1 MKDSPRKEILNKIA
15 HAISKIDLAH
25 PVRVGIDGLSA
36 SGKTVL
42 ADELAGV
49 LQEKGKRVVRAAL
62 DGFHNPPE
70 IRHRQGPMS
79 VEGYVEDSFDYMAIR
94 EKVLQPLGPGGDRK
108 YVPEI
113 FDHQKG
119 EAQTIGPREAPE
131 DAILLFEGVMLF
143 RKELVEFFDFR
154 ILVMCSVG
162 VILERAK
169 VRDLAHFGDMETL
182 LEKYRKRFIPGQK
195 KYLSENRPAQVAD
208 LIFFNN
214 DPDYPSLSLRGEKK
228 G

>member
-1 MKDSPRKEILNKIA
+1 MKDSPRKEILSKIA
-15 HAISKIDLAH
+15 QAIGEVELPH

-36 SGKTVL
+36 SGKTIF
-42 ADELAGV
+42 ADELGEV
-49 LQEKGKRVVRAAL
+49 LQEDGKKVVRAGL

-79 VEGYVEDSFDYMAIR
+79 VEGYVEDSFDYAAVR
-94 EKVLQPLGPGGDRK
+94 EKVLRPLGPGGDRR
-108 YVPEI
+108 YAPEI

-119 EAQTIGPREAPE
+119 EAKTVEFKDAPE

-143 RKELVEFFDFR
+143 RKELVDFFDFR
-154 ILVMCSVG
+154 VLVMCSVV

-169 VRDLAHFGDMETL
+169 VRDLAHFGDMKTL
-182 LEKYRKRFIPGQK
+182 LEKYENRFLPGQK
-195 KYLSENRPAQVAD
+195 KYLSENQPAQVAD
-208 LIFFNN
+208 VIFFND
-214 DPDYPSLSLRGEKK
+214 DPEHPSISLPNGKK